1 VPVIIGEWYYS
12 ALNNLKEQ
20 LALFIKFS
28 GIFPDIRLAGEK
40 FKKPGKSPRIM
51 HPSAV
56 KN

>member
-1 VPVIIGEWYYS
+1 MPVIIGEWYYS

-20 LALFIKFS
+20 LALFIKFKR
-28 GIFPDIRLAGEK
+28 DIPRYPAGRRKVQKTREVLAYL
-40 FKKPGKSPRIM
+40 